1 MTTGGRSFGL
11 RDDPTA
17 PTSHRCWRHDQQG
30 RRSGPMWQ
38 DTSMTGPTFNT
49 VRPGPTVPSGAEHGM
64 LAALGR
70 FVFRRRRLVLVA
82 WAILFAVGI
91 VVGGTVFD
99 HLKDSNG
106 AGSSE
111 SVQGAQILDDA
122 SSTSATVV
130 AVVNGRAVSDPATR
144 AAVVRASQSVSALPH
159 VVDVVNAYNASDPR
173 LRATNGRASL
183 IVITLHDSTDMVR
196 VHDDVAAVRKTLH
209 DAVPGASVKVGGQL
223 AAMTDQNDA
232 TQKDLVKGE
241 LIALPILLLALFL
254 VFRGWRSALMPVI
267 SALVTV
273 SGALLILLAVTKIV
287 DVGGYAIDVVALFG
301 IALAVDYSLLI
312 VSRFREERAADADS
326 DLGTTVSRTIAT
338 AGRTISF
345 SAMIVIASLAG
356 LFAFSD
362 PTFTSLAIGGIATV
376 LVALA
381 AGLTLVPALL
391 GSWGRKIKPA
401 VHSVVDEGFF
411 GTLARRVQRHPII
424 VAVAVAAILLGA
436 AVPFLGAVF
445 SNGDPRTLPTS
456 FESRAVND
464 LLAADFPGTQA
475 NPIQVVARTP
485 ASDPRVAAYAEQV
498 RQVPG
503 VAGVAI
509 EQGLTG
515 NVSAIDVTP
524 TGTSQD
530 ATAQRVVRD
539 LRANPPAYR
548 TYVTG
553 TAAFLI
559 DFEHQIVQRL
569 PYALLL
575 IALVTFM
582 LLFLMTGSVL
592 VPIKALIM
600 NALSLGATFGALV
613 WIFQNGH
620 LSGLL
625 GFTAFGA
632 IEVWVPVVVFVF
644 AFGLSMDYEVFLLSR
659 IKECHDEGC
668 DSDTAVAHGLQRS
681 GRIITSAAALVMIVF
696 LGFAAGSSLGIKEM
710 GLALAI
716 AVVVDATLVRCLL
729 VPATMTLLG
738 NANWWAPAPLR
749 RTYERFGL
757 REAPVV
763 DAPAVPAAAPPDP
776 APVG

>member
-1 MTTGGRSFGL
+1 M
-11 RDDPTA
+11 TA
-17 PTSHRCWRHDQQG
+17 PPKNASLTI
-30 RRSGPMWQ
+30 
-38 DTSMTGPTFNT
+38 
-49 VRPGPTVPSGAEHGM
+49 RPSRPARGM
-64 LAALGR
+64 LSALGH
-70 FVFRRRRLVLVA
+70 FVYRRRRLVLLG
-82 WAILFAVGI
+82 WAVLFVVGIAVG
-91 VVGGTVFD
+91 GGVFN

-111 SVQGAQILDDA
+111 SVQGAQLLEDA
-122 SSTSATVV
+122 SNSSATLV
-130 AVVNGRAVSDPATR
+130 AVVNGQPVDDPATQ

-159 VVDVVNAYNASDPR
+159 VVDVVNAYNANDPR
-173 LRATNGRASL
+173 LRAKDGRASL
-183 IVITLHDSTDMVR
+183 IVITLRESTDTDMGAI
-196 VHDDVAAVRKTLH
+196 HDDVARVRQALDH
-209 DAVPGASVKVGGQL
+209 AVPGATVKVGGQL

-232 TQKDLVKGE
+232 TQKDLVRGE

-254 VFRGWRSALMPVI
+254 VFRGWRSALMPVM

-273 SGALLILLAVTKIV
+273 AGALLILLAATKFI

-312 VSRFREERAADADS
+312 VNRFREERAADAGC
-326 DLGTTVSRTIAT
+326 DLATAVSRTVGT

-356 LFAFSD
+356 LFAFGD

-391 GSWGRKIKPA
+391 SSWGRKIKPA
-401 VHSVVDEGFF
+401 EHQVADYGFF
-411 GTLARRVQRHPII
+411 GKLARRVQRHPI
-424 VAVAVAAILLGA
+424 VVAVAAAAILLA
-436 AVPFLGAVF
+436 AGVPFLGAHF

-464 LLAADFPGTQA
+464 LLAANFPGTQA
-475 NPIQVVARTP
+475 DPIKIVAP
-485 ASDPRVAAYAEQV
+485 VSSGDPRVAAYAAHV
-498 RQVPG
+498 RQLPG
-503 VAGVAI
+503 VASVTI

-515 NVSAIDVTP
+515 TVSAIDVTP
-524 TGTSQD
+524 TGSSQD
-530 ATAQRVVRD
+530 ATAQRLVRD
-539 LRANPPAYR
+539 LRADPPSYQS
-548 TYVTG
+548 YVTG

-559 DFEHQIVQRL
+559 DFEHQIAQRL
-569 PYALLL
+569 PYALLI
-575 IALVTFM
+575 IALATFM

-613 WIFQNGH
+613 WIFQDGH
-620 LSGLL
+620 LSELL

-710 GLALAI
+710 GLSLAI
-716 AVVVDATLVRCLL
+716 AVAVDATLVRCLL

-749 RTYERFGL
+749 RVYERFGM
-757 REAPVV
+757 REAPAAGEP
-763 DAPAVPAAAPPDP
+763 DIPAPAELTPVP
-776 APVG
+776 

>member
-1 MTTGGRSFGL
+1 MFSAFGR
-11 RDDPTA
+11 
-17 PTSHRCWRHDQQG
+17 WVYRH
-30 RRSGPMWQ
+30 
-38 DTSMTGPTFNT
+38 
-49 VRPGPTVPSGAEHGM
+49 
-64 LAALGR
+64 
-70 FVFRRRRLVLVA
+70 RRLVLVG
-82 WAILFAVGI
+82 WLVLFAVGI
-91 VVGGTVFD
+91 VVGSGVFNK
-99 HLKDSNG
+99 LKDSNG

-111 SVQGAQILDDA
+111 SVQGARILDQA
-122 SSTSATVV
+122 SGMGPSMV
-130 AVVNGRAVSDPATR
+130 AVVSGKPVDDPATR
-144 AAVVRASQSVSALPH
+144 AAVEAASQKVSALPG
-159 VVDVVNAYNASDPR
+159 VVSVATAYSTPDAQ
-173 LRATNGRASL
+173 LRAADGSASL
-183 IVITLHDSTDMVR
+183 IVLT
-196 VHDDVAAVRKTLH
+196 VRKTDDPMTGHSQVEKVRSVLH
-209 DAVPGASVKVGGQL
+209 DAVPGATVKVGGEL
-223 AAMTDQNDA
+223 AVSRDQMAA
-232 TQKDLVKGE
+232 TQSDLVKGE
-241 LIALPILLLALFL
+241 LIALPILLLALLL
-254 VFRGWRSALMPVI
+254 VFRGWRSALMPVM

-273 SGALLILLAVTKIV
+273 AGALLILLAVTKII

-312 VSRFREERAADADS
+312 VSRFREERGADPDGELAAAVAR
-326 DLGTTVSRTIAT
+326 TVGT

-356 LFAFSD
+356 LFAFGD

-376 LVALA
+376 LMALA
-381 AGLTLVPALL
+381 VGLSLVPALL
-391 GSWGRKIKPA
+391 GMWGRKITPA
-401 VHSVVDEGFF
+401 APSSDDGFF
-411 GTLARRVQRHPII
+411 GRLARRVQRHPVI
-424 VAVAVAAILLGA
+424 VAVATTAILLA
-436 AVPFLGAVF
+436 AALPFLSAHY

-464 LLAADFPGTQA
+464 LLAAHFPGTQA
-475 NPIQVVARTP
+475 NPIQVVARMP
-485 ASDPRVAAYAEQV
+485 ATDARVTAYAEQI
-498 RQVPG
+498 RRLPG
-503 VAGVAI
+503 VASVTI
-509 EQGLTG
+509 ERGLTG

-524 TGTSQD
+524 TGASQD
-530 ATAQRVVRD
+530 ATAQQLVRD
-539 LRANPPAYR
+539 LRANPPYQ

-559 DFEHQIVQRL
+559 DFEQQITERL

-575 IALVTFM
+575 IGLATFA

-592 VPIKALIM
+592 IPIKALIM
-600 NALSLGATFGALV
+600 NLLSLGATFGALV
-613 WIFQNGH
+613 WIFQDGH

-681 GRIITSAAALVMIVF
+681 GRIITSAAGLVMIVF

-716 AVVVDATLVRCLL
+716 AVAVDATLVRCLL

-749 RTYERFGL
+749 RIYARFGM
-757 REAPVV
+757 REAP
-763 DAPAVPAAAPPDP
+763 AAAGAGIPERE
-776 APVG
+776 PVRNT

>member
-1 MTTGGRSFGL
+1 
-11 RDDPTA
+11 
-17 PTSHRCWRHDQQG
+17 
-30 RRSGPMWQ
+30 
-38 DTSMTGPTFNT
+38 MTGTYLSAQRRHQP
-49 VRPGPTVPSGAEHGM
+49 PPSGAGHGM
-64 LAALGR
+64 LATLGR
-70 FVFRRRRLVLVA
+70 FVYRRRRLVLLA
-82 WAILFAVGI
+82 WAILFVVGIAVG
-91 VVGGTVFD
+91 GGVFN

-106 AGSSE
+106 SGSSE
-111 SVQGAQILDDA
+111 SVRGAQLLEDA
-122 SSTSATVV
+122 NSTSVNLV
-130 AVVNGRAVSDPATR
+130 AVVDGKPVDDPATR
-144 AAVVRASQSVSALPH
+144 AAVVRASRSVSGLPH
-159 VVDVVNAYNASDPR
+159 VLEVVNAYNAGDPR
-173 LRATNGRASL
+173 LRAKDGTASM
-183 IVITLHDSTDMVR
+183 IVITLDPTTDMATIK
-196 VHDDVAAVRKTLH
+196 HDVSQVRKALH
-209 DAVPGASVKVGGQL
+209 GSVPGATVKVGGQL
-223 AAMTDQNDA
+223 AAMNDQTA
-232 TQKDLVKGE
+232 AAQSDLLKGE
-241 LIALPILLLALFL
+241 MIALPILLLALLF
-254 VFRGWRSALMPVI
+254 VFRGWRSALMPVM
-267 SALVTV
+267 SALVTI
-273 SGALLILLAVTKIV
+273 SGALLILLAATKLI

-312 VSRFREERAADADS
+312 VSRFREERAADLD
-326 DLGTTVSRTIAT
+326 GTVAT
-338 AGRTISF
+338 AVTRAVAAAGRTISF

-356 LFAFSD
+356 LFAFGD

-391 GSWGRKIKPA
+391 SSWGRKIKPA
-401 VHSVVDEGFF
+401 EHQVADDGFF
-411 GTLARRVQRHPII
+411 GKLARRVQRHPLI
-424 VAVAVAAILLGA
+424 VAVAAAAILLGA
-436 AVPFLGAVF
+436 GVPFLGAHY

-464 LLAADFPGTQA
+464 LLAANFPGTQA
-475 NPIQVVARTP
+475 NPVQVVARIP
-485 ASDPRVAAYAEQV
+485 SSDPRVATYAEQV
-498 RQVPG
+498 RQLPG
-503 VAGVAI
+503 VASVTI

-515 NVSAIDVTP
+515 TVSAIDVVP

-530 ATAQRVVRD
+530 ATAQRLVRD
-539 LRANPPAYR
+539 LRANPPPYR
-548 TYVTG
+548 AYVTG

-559 DFEHQIVQRL
+559 DFEHQITQRL
-569 PYALLL
+569 PYALLI
-575 IALVTFM
+575 IALATFL

-613 WIFQNGH
+613 WIFQDGH

-625 GFTAFGA
+625 GFQAFGA

-659 IKECHDEGC
+659 IKECYDEGC

-716 AVVVDATLVRCLL
+716 AVAVDATLVRCLL

-749 RTYERFGL
+749 RVYERFGM
-757 REAPVV
+757 REAP
-763 DAPAVPAAAPPDP
+763 AATEPSIPAPPQP
-776 APVG
+776 TPVP